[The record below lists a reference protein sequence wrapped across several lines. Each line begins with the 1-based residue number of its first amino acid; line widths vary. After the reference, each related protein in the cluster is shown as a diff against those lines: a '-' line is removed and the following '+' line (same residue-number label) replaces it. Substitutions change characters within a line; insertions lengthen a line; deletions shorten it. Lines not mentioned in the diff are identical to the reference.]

1 LIAPDT
7 SDALGLTRI
16 LIFLFS
22 SGLLLIASIARS
34 KLVLGLKKVGVDR
47 HDSQFRR
54 KLSILEIALLLNAK
68 LILFP
73 LYSLL

>member
-34 KLVLGLKKVGVDR
+34 KLVRGLKKVGLLALTGTIANFGENCL
-47 HDSQFRR
+47 SW
-54 KLSILEIALLLNAK
+54 KLRSC
-68 LILFP
+68 
-73 LYSLL
+73 